1 MFTDAGGG
9 LVASRIRV
17 GVLATLAITVLG
29 VPIGLLWVAIAPR
42 TAYQVSGGK
51 GVLADPETQT
61 LIAADGWFAVL
72 TVAAGLLCG
81 LAAYLLAG
89 RVGELGPLVGIA
101 AGGVAA
107 AIVAWRLGHF
117 IDLSAYQHAL
127 RTGGDGALVH
137 APLGLHAL
145 GVALAWPLTAVVVF
159 ALLEALDVAGREARG
174 RLSAGDPGRGRSGQ
188 PDEVGGGELDLQ
200 AAPTGRDIDG
210 RES

>member
-1 MFTDAGGG
+1 
-9 LVASRIRV
+9 VASRIRA
-17 GVLATLAITVLG
+17 GVLAALAITVLG

-72 TVAAGLLCG
+72 TAAAGLLCG
-81 LAAYLLAG
+81 VAAYLLAG
-89 RVGELGPLVGIA
+89 RVGELGPLAGIA

-107 AIVAWRLGHF
+107 AIVAWRLGH
-117 IDLSAYQHAL
+117 IIGLNAYQHAL
-127 RTGGDGALVH
+127 RTDGDGTLVH

-159 ALLEALDVAGREARG
+159 ALLEALDVAGRESRG
-174 RLSAGDPGRGRSGQ
+174 RLSAGDPGGRRPGQ
-188 PDEVGGGELDLQ
+188 PDEVGGGEFDLQ
-200 AAPTGRDIDG
+200 AAPTGRDIDR
-210 RES
+210 REP